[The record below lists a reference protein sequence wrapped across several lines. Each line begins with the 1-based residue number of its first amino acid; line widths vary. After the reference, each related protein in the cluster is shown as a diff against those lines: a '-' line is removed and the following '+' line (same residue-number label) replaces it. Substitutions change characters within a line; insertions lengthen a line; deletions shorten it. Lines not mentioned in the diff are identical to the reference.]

1 MRHSTD
7 RILVSHSGN
16 LPRPDALNEL
26 IDGGRNTQGADREE
40 YHRRLPD
47 AVKWIVDRQVE
58 LGIDVV
64 NDGEYVKAGS
74 YGGYI
79 YSRLSGMENQPVD
92 PNRKT
97 WSAGTGGRDR
107 LNYPGVY
114 QTHLWF
120 SGSGG
125 PIRPGFLTD
134 GVRTGPDGTGGRM
147 QRVITGPIKYTGQDA
162 IREDIGNLKT
172 AIQGKDVEGVM
183 MSIGPLSLA
192 ANAVDEQYSKK
203 EDAIFAAAEAL
214 GEEWKAIS
222 GAGLIVQ
229 VDEPNF
235 GTTWE
240 FHPEW
245 TLEETRRFLAMGVEA
260 INHGLRDVPE
270 ESARLHFCWGSGHR
284 PHSTDFEL
292 KNFADIIIKCKT
304 QGYSIEAANVR
315 HQHDYHVWED
325 VKLPAGKI
333 LQPGVLSHATDLV
346 EHPENIAE
354 RLINYARIVG
364 RENVQ
369 TSTDCGIG
377 SRVGHEEIAWAKLQ
391 AMSEGAAIASK
402 KLWEK

>member
-1 MRHSTD
+1 
-7 RILVSHSGN
+7 
-16 LPRPDALNEL
+16 
-26 IDGGRNTQGADREE
+26 
-40 YHRRLPD
+40 
-47 AVKWIVDRQVE
+47 
-58 LGIDVV
+58 
-64 NDGEYVKAGS
+64 
-74 YGGYI
+74 
-79 YSRLSGMENQPVD
+79 
-92 PNRKT
+92 
-97 WSAGTGGRDR
+97 
-107 LNYPGVY
+107 
-114 QTHLWF
+114 
-120 SGSGG
+120 
-125 PIRPGFLTD
+125 
-134 GVRTGPDGTGGRM
+134 
-147 QRVITGPIKYTGQDA
+147 
-162 IREDIGNLKT
+162 
-172 AIQGKDVEGVM
+172 M

-192 ANAVDEQYSKK
+192 ANALDDHYSKK

-222 GAGLIVQ
+222 DAGLIVQ

-240 FHPEW
+240 FHPDW
-245 TLEETRRFLAMGVEA
+245 TVEETRSFLAMGVEA
-260 INHGLRDVPE
+260 INHGLRGVPE
-270 ESARLHFCWGSGHR
+270 ENARLHFCWGSGHR

-346 EHPENIAE
+346 EHPENVAE

-391 AMSEGAAIASK
+391 AMSEGAAIASER
-402 KLWEK
+402 LWR